1 MKLMYREF
9 DKADLIDSSRF
20 TCAKWIESTC
30 FLDTWWAVVLG
41 RDKNHI
47 FLVIS
52 RPLLFMETASLLVH
66 IWTIISL
73 VQCTDTISADTP
85 VNVSGLIS
93 LLSQMKVFNNKKR
106 KQIKKTKKKN
116 SVLQPI
122 KKTILKKKLHWRAK

>member
-1 MKLMYREF
+1 MYREF
-9 DKADLIDSSRF
+9 DKEDLIDSSRS
-20 TCAKWIESTC
+20 TCAKSVESTC
-30 FLDTWWAVVLG
+30 FLDKWWAVVLG

-52 RPLLFMETASLLVH
+52 RSLLFMETASLLVH

-93 LLSQMKVFNNKKR
+93 LLSQMKVFKKKNKR
-106 KQIKKTKKKN
+106 KQKKKT
-116 SVLQPI
+116 
-122 KKTILKKKLHWRAK
+122 R